1 MTTENSSS
9 TDSEQTTQSTQG
21 PLAIVRTSGRQFF
34 LSEGMEFEV
43 NRIEG
48 EVGSKLNLDEVLL
61 YTKEG
66 STKVGTPLLSDV
78 KVEVSIVSHKRGPK
92 LISFK
97 KIRRRGKEWKKGHR
111 QDLTRLKVTSIA

>member
-1 MTTENSSS
+1 MSTENENTES
-9 TDSEQTTQSTQG
+9 TPKG
-21 PLAIVRTSGRQFF
+21 ALAIIKTSGRQFF
-34 LSEGMEFEV
+34 ISEGMEFEI

-48 EVGSKLNLDEVLL
+48 EVGSEIQFNDVLL

-66 STKVGTPLLSDV
+66 QTKVGTPVLEGA
-78 KVEVSIVSHKRGPK
+78 KVCASIVNHKRGPK

-111 QDLTRLKVTSIA
+111 QDLTRLKVTSICA

>member
-1 MTTENSSS
+1 MSTENNTTENPIAN
-9 TDSEQTTQSTQG
+9 T
-21 PLAIVRTSGRQFF
+21 PVAIVRTSGRQYF

-48 EVGSKLNLDEVLL
+48 EVGSKITFEEVLL
-61 YTKEG
+61 FSKSG
-66 STKVGTPLLSDV
+66 DTKVGTPLLSGV
-78 KVEVSIVSHKRGPK
+78 KVEASIVAHKRGPK

-111 QDLTRLKVTSIA
+111 QDLTRLKVTTIAA

>member
-1 MTTENSSS
+1 MS
-9 TDSEQTTQSTQG
+9 TDTKLESTEVSQVKQG
-21 PLAIVRTSGRQFF
+21 PLAVVRTSGRQFF

-48 EVGSKLNLDEVLL
+48 EIGDKVTLSDVLL

-66 STKVGTPLLSDV
+66 QTKVGTPVVSGA
-78 KVEVSIVSHKRGPK
+78 KVEVSIVAQKRGPK

-111 QDLTRLKVTSIA
+111 QDLTRLKVNTIAA

>member
-1 MTTENSSS
+1 MNTENNAPNETSNA
-9 TDSEQTTQSTQG
+9 

-48 EVGSKLNLDEVLL
+48 EVGSTITFDHVLL
-61 YTKEG
+61 YTKAG
-66 STKVGTPLLSDV
+66 DTKVGTPLLDGV
-78 KVEVSIVSHKRGPK
+78 KVEASIVSHKRGPK

-111 QDLTRLKVTSIA
+111 QDLTRLKVTTIAA